1 MDPRQLKIE
10 RELRPLLQGEARTDP
25 IALALFSTAACIFRR
40 KPLAV
45 VSPRSEE
52 DVARTVAFACSNGI
66 PVTARGGGSSLAGQA
81 LGPGI
86 VLDFAA
92 HLNRVLEVDPE
103 RRVVRVEPGAIHSR
117 VQKAVRGAGLRLG
130 PDPSSGDFCTIG
142 GNVGTNAAGA
152 HTLRHGAMKDH
163 VAALTVV
170 LHDGSV

>member
-1 MDPRQLKIE
+1 MMDLRQRNLERDLK
-10 RELRPLLQGEARTDP
+10 PLLHGEVRTDP

-45 VSPRSEE
+45 VSPRSDE
-52 DVARTVAFACSNGI
+52 DVARTLVYAHANGI

-92 HLNRVLEVDPE
+92 HMNRVLHVDAE

-117 VQKAVRGAGLRLG
+117 VQKAGRGMGLRLG

-142 GNVGTNAAGA
+142 GDVG
-152 HTLRHGAMKDH
+152 
-163 VAALTVV
+163 
-170 LHDGSV
+170 